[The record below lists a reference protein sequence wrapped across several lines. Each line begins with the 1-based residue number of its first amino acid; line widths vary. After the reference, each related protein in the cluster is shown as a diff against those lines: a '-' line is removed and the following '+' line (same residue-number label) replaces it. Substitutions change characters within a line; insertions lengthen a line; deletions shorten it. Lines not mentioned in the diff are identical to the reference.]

1 MSERFALLSENVM
14 VLLVFYR
21 SVTVSIQEVMNKGVT
36 KRNHTLF
43 LSRDVTMSTIVERN
57 KPMNRMI

>member
-1 MSERFALLSENVM
+1 MSWSYLF
-14 VLLVFYR
+14 FYR

-57 KPMNRMI
+57 NPMNRMI